1 MICPKCNYERQE
13 KDSIVPDWQC
23 PSCGLAYAKIKAN
36 LEKAV
41 RVRMVSG
48 QEMKFT
54 KIKLYDLK
62 LVQQF
67 DSLRNAASRNLSGF
81 STGLGFWG
89 DIEWVAA
96 GSIVTGLLES
106 AVSNNM
112 QKQAVA
118 QLGEAANIAKRI
130 RSTAMLVQ
138 ISSIENI
145 AYPDLNLWKAAV
157 LDRQPKLNLV
167 HIASNYVFV
176 ESEGKEV
183 AIFWDKVEQYEVL

>member
-1 MICPKCNYERQE
+1 
-13 KDSIVPDWQC
+13 
-23 PSCGLAYAKIKAN
+23 
-36 LEKAV
+36 
-41 RVRMVSG
+41 
-48 QEMKFT
+48 
-54 KIKLYDLK
+54 
-62 LVQQF
+62 
-67 DSLRNAASRNLSGF
+67 GF

>member
-157 LDRQPKLNLV
+157 LDRQPKLN
-167 HIASNYVFV
+167 
-176 ESEGKEV
+176 
-183 AIFWDKVEQYEVL
+183 